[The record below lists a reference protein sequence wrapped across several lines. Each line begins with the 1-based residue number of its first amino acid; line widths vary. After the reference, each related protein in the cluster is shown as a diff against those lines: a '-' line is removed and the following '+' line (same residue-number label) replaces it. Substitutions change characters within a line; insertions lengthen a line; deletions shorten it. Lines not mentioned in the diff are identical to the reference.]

1 MHGGV
6 LEHVCVQVLTHKC
19 ACTWRPEDNLRCT
32 PRSPSTSLALVTSFD
47 MQADWWTREHQ
58 ESICLSL
65 PAKCQGEFPFSTLL
79 FDLCYF

>member
-6 LEHVCVQVLTHKC
+6 LEHARVQVLTHKW
-19 ACTWRPEDNLRCT
+19 ACTWRPEDNLRYT
-32 PRSPSTSLALVTSFD
+32 PRSPSISLDLVTSFT
-47 MQADWWTREHQ
+47 MRADWLTREPQ